1 MSKVPQQVSGRIR
14 IRTLAARLHVY
25 TVARLGC
32 DNTLEVLPCSL
43 VPVATL
49 IHSQSAE
56 QPAGRPGRE
65 WGGVRVGWAVG
76 TWMESGPPK
85 QLSEA
90 GAVGYPPDGYGL
102 PLPHPRA
109 SPLLPAEVA
118 FN

>member
-56 QPAGRPGRE
+56 QPAGRPGRD
-65 WGGVRVGWAVG
+65 WGGEGGVVGGGGGNGGGGGGVG
-76 TWMESGPPK
+76 SWDM
-85 QLSEA
+85 
-90 GAVGYPPDGYGL
+90 DGKRSTQAAL
-102 PLPHPRA
+102 
-109 SPLLPAEVA
+109 
-118 FN
+118 